1 VLVVH
6 GTRKFLDRVKGP
18 VNAGDEKS
26 TTELGDWYATV
37 LFWKPQVA
45 LFVNEL
51 TLVPVLVPMA
61 PAVTVL
67 DRLVPSVAA
76 VLRAHGLGPLLVDN
90 EVAEMMEQRLTTTQN
105 RSMVGIMNEFA
116 YLGEVYVRS
125 NDAIDLPALSLRL
138 AKTPCGPL
146 YARHGSPDRELVA
159 FAAQWPE

>member
-1 VLVVH
+1 S
-6 GTRKFLDRVKGP
+6 RPRP
-18 VNAGDEKS
+18 
-26 TTELGDWYATV
+26 LGDWYATV

-90 EVAEMMEQRLTTTQN
+90 EVAEMVEQRLTTTHN
-105 RSMVGIMNEFA
+105 RSVVGIMNAVA
-116 YLGEVYVRS
+116 YLREVYVRS
-125 NDAIDLPALSLRL
+125 HDAIHS
-138 AKTPCGPL
+138 
-146 YARHGSPDRELVA
+146 
-159 FAAQWPE
+159 